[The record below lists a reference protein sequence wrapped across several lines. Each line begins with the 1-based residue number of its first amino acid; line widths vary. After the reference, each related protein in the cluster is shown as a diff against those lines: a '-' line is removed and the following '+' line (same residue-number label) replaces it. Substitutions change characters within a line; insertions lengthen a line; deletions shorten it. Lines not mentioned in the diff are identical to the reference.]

1 MHISIGSSSHG
12 AANRIELI
20 CTMEEGGTACQRGQS
35 FLKSGRGIQRR
46 QQASQSSKR
55 YIPKG
60 GFLIDFTTQPLPK
73 GKLRGASPG
82 RALPVTR
89 QVAIA
94 RQQLAA
100 ARLATP
106 KQSATSSPVSKKHQ
120 LADLEMPEHP
130 KPWGANDPK
139 KNSRQTDDGQVLQRS
154 PISCKGQVTQI
165 QDAIFDMPAA
175 SMDSPLVTSAL

>member
-1 MHISIGSSSHG
+1 MC
-12 AANRIELI
+12 A
-20 CTMEEGGTACQRGQS
+20 MQEEGTTCERGQS

-82 RALPVTR
+82 RSLPVTR

-94 RQQLAA
+94 RQQRAA
-100 ARLATP
+100 ARLAAH

-120 LADLEMPEHP
+120 LADMDMPEHP

-139 KNSRQTDDGQVLQRS
+139 KALRQTDDGHQAVQRS
-154 PISCKGQVTQI
+154 PTSCKGQVTQI
-165 QDAIFDMPAA
+165 QHAVPDMPAV
-175 SMDSPLVTSAL
+175 SIKSS

>member
-1 MHISIGSSSHG
+1 MIW
-12 AANRIELI
+12 
-20 CTMEEGGTACQRGQS
+20 TMEEGGTACQRGQS

-73 GKLRGASPG
+73 GKSRGASPG

-89 QVAIA
+89 HVAIA
-94 RQQLAA
+94 RQQRAA

-120 LADLEMPEHP
+120 LTDLEMPEHP

-139 KNSRQTDDGQVLQRS
+139 KVLRQTDDGQAIQRS
-154 PISCKGQVTQI
+154 PLTCKGQVIQI
-165 QDAIFDMPAA
+165 QHADSDMPAA
-175 SMDSPLVTSAL
+175 FVDFSLVTSAVWSGNVASSSA

>member
-1 MHISIGSSSHG
+1 
-12 AANRIELI
+12 
-20 CTMEEGGTACQRGQS
+20 MEKEGTTCKRGQS
-35 FLKSGRGIQRR
+35 YLKSGKGIQRR

-73 GKLRGASPG
+73 GKSRGASPG

-94 RQQLAA
+94 RQQRAA
-100 ARLATP
+100 ARLAAP
-106 KQSATSSPVSKKHQ
+106 KQSATSSPVSRKHQ

-130 KPWGANDPK
+130 KPWGANDIK
-139 KNSRQTDDGQVLQRS
+139 KALRQTDDGQAVQRS
-154 PISCKGQVTQI
+154 PIPCKGQVIQTQ
-165 QDAIFDMPAA
+165 QAGSDMIAA
-175 SMDSPLVTSAL
+175 RMDLPLIVSAV

>member
-1 MHISIGSSSHG
+1 MY
-12 AANRIELI
+12 A
-20 CTMEEGGTACQRGQS
+20 MEEGSRPCERGQS

-82 RALPVTR
+82 RPLPVTR

-94 RQQLAA
+94 RQQRAA
-100 ARLATP
+100 ARLAIP
-106 KQSATSSPVSKKHQ
+106 KHSATSSPVSRKHP
-120 LADLEMPEHP
+120 LVDLEMPDHP
-130 KPWGANDPK
+130 KAWGANDPK
-139 KNSRQTDDGQVLQRS
+139 KALRQTEDDQVLPRS
-154 PISCKGQVTQI
+154 SIPAKKGDT
-165 QDAIFDMPAA
+165 DAP
-175 SMDSPLVTSAL
+175 P

>member
-1 MHISIGSSSHG
+1 M
-12 AANRIELI
+12 I
-20 CTMEEGGTACQRGQS
+20 CPMEEGGTACQRGQS

-60 GFLIDFTTQPLPK
+60 GFLIDFTTQPLPR
-73 GKLRGASPG
+73 GKLSGASPG
-82 RALPVTR
+82 RSLPVTR
-89 QVAIA
+89 HVAIA
-94 RQQLAA
+94 RQQRAA

-120 LADLEMPEHP
+120 LADLEMPEHS

-139 KNSRQTDDGQVLQRS
+139 KTLRQTDDGQAVQRS
-154 PISCKGQVTQI
+154 AVPGKEQVTEI
-165 QDAIFDMPAA
+165 QHADSDMPAA
-175 SMDSPLVTSAL
+175 SMAPSLVSSAL